1 MLSAVDI
8 VAAEDTRV
16 TRHLLAHYGIEAKIV
31 SLREHNEARQAQWL
45 VEQIQTGCSV
55 ALVSDAGTPGISDPG
70 AGVVRRARAA
80 GVNVWPVPGAC
91 ALTAA
96 LSVLG
101 WERAHHFAFFGFL
114 PARGGDRFR
123 MLKALAIQH
132 ETFVLYEAPHRI
144 AETLDDLIA
153 HLAAERPA
161 GVFRELTKKFEQV
174 QFGTLAELRAWMEAS
189 ENHRRGEFV
198 LIVQGADEVDAGV
211 SVDASRL
218 LSLLT
223 EHVPVKEA
231 VRICAEV
238 TGRKRNALYDLALQ
252 LKSRSTTSIESND

>member
-1 MLSAVDI
+1 VLSAVDI

-174 QFGTLAELRAWMEAS
+174 QFGTLAELRAWMV
-189 ENHRRGEFV
+189 R
-198 LIVQGADEVDAGV
+198 
-211 SVDASRL
+211 VDASRL